1 MTVEFLDNAA
11 RLAPIN
17 PCRSSPFRNSV
28 CRIKT
33 LPRRQVLA
41 GTMRVMEATMPDFFP
56 GFEQRQ
62 IETTGATINLV
73 TGGGGPALLLLH
85 GYPQTH
91 VMWRKVAPRL
101 AQDFTVVV
109 PDLRGYGDSSKP
121 PAGENFVNYSKR
133 ALALDQVEVMAALGH
148 DRFAVAG
155 HDRGARVTHRL
166 LRDHPDKIT
175 RGATLDIVPTLYRFE
190 TIDQKA
196 ATGSWHWFFLIQGR
210 GLPEHMIGGDPEFFL
225 RHMFGTLLHDEN
237 AIEPAAWTDY
247 LRCFRHPETIR
258 ATCDEYR
265 AGASIDLVHDRA
277 DLSQKVNRS
286 GISVRQQPRDP
297 FVRAVPMVR
306 IRFPPAKSRSLSGYG
321 LCPRKDAGFPPFW
334 RPFGATT
341 SGETRE
347 VQQHRAEEGSVSV
360 PRYSSTVVLPDA
372 V

>member
-1 MTVEFLDNAA
+1 
-11 RLAPIN
+11 
-17 PCRSSPFRNSV
+17 
-28 CRIKT
+28 
-33 LPRRQVLA
+33 
-41 GTMRVMEATMPDFFP
+41 MPDFFP

-121 PAGENFVNYSKR
+121 PAGENFINYSKR

-166 LRDHPDKIT
+166 LRDHPEKIT

-225 RHMFGTLLHDEN
+225 RHISARCCATRARSSRRRGPSTCAASGTRRRS
-237 AIEPAAWTDY
+237 ARPATNTAPAHPSTSSTTAPTFRRRSGC
-247 LRCFRHPETIR
+247 RCWCCGGPTAGRGAAMTSSR
-258 ATCDEYR
+258 CGVTMLATC
-265 AGASIDLVHDRA
+265 AATASIA
-277 DLSQKVNRS
+277 ATLSQRS
-286 GISVRQQPRDP
+286 
-297 FVRAVPMVR
+297 
-306 IRFPPAKSRSLSGYG
+306 SRTWSM
-321 LCPRKDAGFPPFW
+321 R
-334 RPFGATT
+334 R
-341 SGETRE
+341 
-347 VQQHRAEEGSVSV
+347 
-360 PRYSSTVVLPDA
+360 
-372 V
+372 